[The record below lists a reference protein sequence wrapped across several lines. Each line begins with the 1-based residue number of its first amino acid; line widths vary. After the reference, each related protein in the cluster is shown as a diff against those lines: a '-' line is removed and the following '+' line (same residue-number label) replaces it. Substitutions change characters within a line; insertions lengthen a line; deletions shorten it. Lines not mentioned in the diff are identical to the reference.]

1 MPSFKNPKLTAL
13 YEELLNL
20 KESPLY
26 SYRTENNYF
35 PVLGEGNEN
44 ATIMFIG
51 EAPGKK
57 EAETGR
63 PFVGAAGRVLDEL
76 LLGIGL
82 KREDVFI
89 SNIVNDRPPENR
101 DPLPAE
107 IKLYSPVLAKL
118 IRTIKPK
125 VIATLGRFSM
135 QYMLETCKLPEN
147 GQTITVLHGKTLPVK
162 VSYGTMHIVAL
173 YHPAVA
179 LYNGSMK
186 KTLQKDFEIL
196 KQFSS

>member
-1 MPSFKNPKLTAL
+1 MLYNRLISLT
-13 YEELLNL
+13 
-20 KESPLY
+20 ESPLY
-26 SYRTENNYF
+26 GYRSENNYF
-35 PVLGEGNEN
+35 PVLGDGNEE
-44 ATIMFIG
+44 AQIMFIG

-82 KREDVFI
+82 KRENVFI
-89 SNIVNDRPPENR
+89 SNIVNDRPPDNR
-101 DPLPAE
+101 DPLPSE
-107 IKLYSPVLAKL
+107 LKLYSPILAEL

-125 VIATLGRFSM
+125 VVATLGRFSM
-135 QYMLETCKLPEN
+135 QYMLETCKLPES
-147 GQTITVLHGKTLPVK
+147 GQTITTLHGKTLPVK
-162 VSYGTMHIVAL
+162 VSYGTMNIVAL

-186 KTLQKDFEIL
+186 KVLQKDFEVL
-196 KQFSS
+196 KEFI